1 MIKKFEEFVN
11 ENLYNNNNIDNGYI
25 AYVVIDN
32 SDGALLS
39 NYDKDSLEDA
49 IEEVKEL
56 AKNNKY
62 GTYFVCGVDKNNSY
76 SCDIEDENN
85 TIVFNSDEE

>member
-1 MIKKFEEFVN
+1 MIKSFEEFVN
-11 ENLYNNNNIDNGYI
+11 ENFNNSTNKEYI
-25 AYVVIDN
+25 SYVVINN

-56 AKNNKY
+56 SKNNKY
-62 GTYFVCGVDKNNSY
+62 GTYYVCGVDKDDTY

-85 TIVFNSDEE
+85 TIVYNSDEE

>member
-1 MIKKFEEFVN
+1 MIKSFEEFVN
-11 ENLYNNNNIDNGYI
+11 ENLHNNSDINTEYI
-25 AYVVIDN
+25 SYVVIDN

-62 GTYFVCGVDKNNSY
+62 GTYYVCGVDKNDTYSY
-76 SCDIEDENN
+76 DIEDENN
-85 TIVFNSDEE
+85 TIVYNSDEL

>member
-1 MIKKFEEFVN
+1 MIKSFEEFVN
-11 ENLYNNNNIDNGYI
+11 ENFNNSTNKEYI
-25 AYVVIDN
+25 SYVVIND

-62 GTYFVCGVDKNNSY
+62 GTYYVCGVDKDDTY

-85 TIVFNSDEE
+85 TIVYNSDEE